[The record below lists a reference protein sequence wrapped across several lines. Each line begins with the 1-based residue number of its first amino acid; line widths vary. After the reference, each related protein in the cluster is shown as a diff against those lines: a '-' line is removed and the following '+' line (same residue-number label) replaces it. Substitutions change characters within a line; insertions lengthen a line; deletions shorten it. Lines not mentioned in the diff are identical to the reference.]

1 MYKLIRTSANEWKFF
16 LKMSDAEVEKT
27 ILEKVGSVREVM
39 TTETG
44 IPPSVSIG
52 DVKDYLTEVLDELH
66 KDRERERLKG
76 SRTPH
81 NLTYD
86 KANGNLFRFI
96 NPA

>member
-1 MYKLIRTSANEWKFF
+1 MFLGLYSCAISLSEDSEVYKLIRTSANEWKFF

-66 KDRERERLKG
+66 KDQKEK
-76 SRTPH
+76 
-81 NLTYD
+81 D
-86 KANGNLFRFI
+86 
-96 NPA
+96 